1 MGAGVAGIARVA
13 TGAGVPPDAR
23 MATGSGVAPDHHDGY
38 RLA

>member
-23 MATGSGVAPDHHDGY
+23 MATGASVAPDHHDGY